1 MVAVDNVV
9 GSVVDSHVVVGIDHV
24 VDTTVTITAVDTV
37 VTITADDT
45 VVTHAVDTAV
55 DAAVDHVKTVGGTGA
70 RVGPMSRV

>member
-24 VDTTVTITAVDTV
+24 VDTA
-37 VTITADDT
+37 VTITADNTVDT
-45 VVTHAVDTAV
+45 VVTHAVDAV

-70 RVGPMSRV
+70 GVGPMSRV

>member
-24 VDTTVTITAVDTV
+24 VDTA
-37 VTITADDT
+37 VTITADNT
-45 VVTHAVDTAV
+45 VVTHAV

-70 RVGPMSRV
+70 GVGPMSRV

>member
-37 VTITADDT
+37 M
-45 VVTHAVDTAV
+45 THAVDTAV

-70 RVGPMSRV
+70 GVGPMSRV

>member
-24 VDTTVTITAVDTV
+24 VDTA
-37 VTITADDT
+37 VTITADNT
-45 VVTHAVDTAV
+45 VVTHAVDTVDTAV

-70 RVGPMSRV
+70 GVGPMSRV